1 MSLNLRVLSTL
12 GSTIGGANTK
22 VILGS
27 QTYCTKDVNGNWVI
41 SVAINQNMTD
51 RDMQLVNGYIDHEAA
66 HVRFTDMEEF
76 RKAFSLGEQVRHFCN
91 SIEDIRIEG
100 LISQHYPGAALNL
113 NRTATKLCEDD
124 RFWAMPTPEMGLYSL
139 VSCFVLYGGRYHYL
153 KQLALAERCESAFGL
168 LKQRVSTALFSEF
181 ANCFMQMRKVSSTQ
195 EALALAI
202 AINDLLKQAVDEE
215 QQKQE
220 QEKEQENGGSGDGDA
235 DESGDAGDGDADES
249 GDAGDGDADESGE
262 AGDGEPDESGEAGD
276 GEPDESG
283 EAGDGEPDESGEA
296 VQNGAGSSRGND
308 QDLWHD
314 EVGNEIVP
322 ADICEGLAEKLQELF
337 ESTLVPGQEDPFTS
351 ALRMYRMIS
360 QVPCAYPV
368 NIRAVQAVQLALN
381 KWCLSFTNTK
391 QTTQRSGSRLNTRQ
405 LAGVPAGN
413 FRVFDRTQ
421 HARTP
426 SAAVQVLLDAS
437 GSMTN
442 MNNNR
447 QIPQVMAGSACA
459 SLVKALQGLKSF
471 AVSVMQ
477 FNESVALV
485 HDWETRGS
493 LGFLRSPVGG
503 TETSGACYTAMSNLI
518 TRKED
523 TKILFIL
530 TDGDGDLSQV
540 LPYAEQNGVTICAIR
555 FGREFDVLTGLDP
568 SLQPF
573 CTDLNTLHEMFTAVL
588 MKAMGRS

>member
-41 SVAINQNMTD
+41 SVAINQNMTE

-76 RKAFSLGEQVRHFCN
+76 RKAFSHGEQVRHFCN

-181 ANCFMQMRKVSSTQ
+181 ANCFMQMRKVSSTK

-235 DESGDAGDGDADES
+235 DDSGDAGDGDA
-249 GDAGDGDADESGE
+249 
-262 AGDGEPDESGEAGD
+262 
-276 GEPDESG
+276 DESG

-296 VQNGAGSSRGND
+296 VQNGAGSSRGKD

-337 ESTLVPGQEDPFTS
+337 ESTLVPGQEDPFMS
-351 ALRMYRMIS
+351 ALQMYRMIS

-368 NIRAVQAVQLALN
+368 NTRAVQAVQLALN

-437 GSMTN
+437 GSMTS

-573 CTDLNTLHEMFTAVL
+573 CTDLDTLHEMFTDVL

>member
-41 SVAINQNMTD
+41 SVAINQNMTE

-168 LKQRVSTALFSEF
+168 LKQRVSAALFSEF

-235 DESGDAGDGDADES
+235 DDSGDAGDGDAD
-249 GDAGDGDADESGE
+249 
-262 AGDGEPDESGEAGD
+262 
-276 GEPDESG
+276 
-283 EAGDGEPDESGEA
+283 
-296 VQNGAGSSRGND
+296 
-308 QDLWHD
+308 
-314 EVGNEIVP
+314 
-322 ADICEGLAEKLQELF
+322 
-337 ESTLVPGQEDPFTS
+337 
-351 ALRMYRMIS
+351 
-360 QVPCAYPV
+360 
-368 NIRAVQAVQLALN
+368 
-381 KWCLSFTNTK
+381 
-391 QTTQRSGSRLNTRQ
+391 
-405 LAGVPAGN
+405 
-413 FRVFDRTQ
+413 
-421 HARTP
+421 
-426 SAAVQVLLDAS
+426 
-437 GSMTN
+437 
-442 MNNNR
+442 
-447 QIPQVMAGSACA
+447 
-459 SLVKALQGLKSF
+459 
-471 AVSVMQ
+471 
-477 FNESVALV
+477 
-485 HDWETRGS
+485 
-493 LGFLRSPVGG
+493 
-503 TETSGACYTAMSNLI
+503 
-518 TRKED
+518 
-523 TKILFIL
+523 
-530 TDGDGDLSQV
+530 
-540 LPYAEQNGVTICAIR
+540 
-555 FGREFDVLTGLDP
+555 
-568 SLQPF
+568 
-573 CTDLNTLHEMFTAVL
+573 
-588 MKAMGRS
+588 